1 MTDSSSSPLRIALV
15 GAGGMGKPWSQV
27 VLKEPGA
34 KLVAFVDPLVGT
46 PRQSE
51 WLADTPDVP
60 RFTSL
65 GAMIEKADAI
75 LITAHSTV
83 HADII
88 RDGLERGYHVIVEK
102 PFVTSMAD
110 AEALVALAHKQR
122 LTLMVSQ
129 NYRYF
134 PGTKFVREL
143 VDNGTY
149 GAVAAAYCGFWC
161 DWAGKP
167 YQHGMQHVMG
177 LEMAVHHFDMARAMF
192 AADPVGGFVHEW
204 QQAGSQYAQGGAIE
218 AVFDMGGAGKSAFP
232 FTYTGSLVGKAPRTP
247 WPGVWRIEFDRETL
261 VVDTIEGRYGL
272 YLAHADGYEYL
283 SPMDDGDTWFSA
295 PFAHFIDCVKAGK
308 EPSSSGR
315 DNLGSLKMALGG
327 DYFGAKA

>member
-1 MTDSSSSPLRIALV
+1 MAEASSSAVKRVALV
-15 GAGGMGKPWSQV
+15 GAGGLGQPWSKV
-27 VLKEPGA
+27 VLGEPGA
-34 KLVAFVDPLVGT
+34 KLVAFVDPLIGT
-46 PRQSE
+46 PRQSA
-51 WLADTPDVP
+51 WLSDVPDVP

-65 GAMIEKADAI
+65 AAMTEQADAI
-75 LITAHSTV
+75 LVTTQSPAHAEV
-83 HADII
+83 I
-88 RDGLERGYHVIVEK
+88 RDGLTRGYHVIVEK

-110 AEALVALAHKQR
+110 AEALVDLAVSKK

-134 PGTKFVREL
+134 PGAKMLRAI
-143 VDNGTY
+143 VDDGRY
-149 GAVAAAYCGFWC
+149 GAVAAVHCGFWC

-167 YQHGMQHVMG
+167 YQHGMRHVMG

-192 AADPVGGFVHEW
+192 AAEPVGGFVREW

-218 AVFDMGGAGKSAFP
+218 ALFEMASPKAKFP

-247 WPGVWRIEFDRETL
+247 WPGVWRIEFDKETL
-261 VVDTIEGRYGL
+261 VVDTIAERYGL
-272 YLAHADGYEYL
+272 YRAHAEGHEHLGPMEDGA
-283 SPMDDGDTWFSA
+283 TWFSA
-295 PFAHFIDCVKAGK
+295 PFAHFIACLNAGT

-327 DYFGAKA
+327 EFFGAR